1 MDQKEQSMRD
11 TNYRTARVVS
21 GFFQLLGFSLV
32 AIGILVIVQL
42 YNEPPTDEMTFGLAV
57 VVAGGA
63 IISGLLIVM
72 AAQLVKATVETAD
85 NTWETVQV
93 LRRIEAGLGRRDPV
107 IADEDRI
114 RV

>member
-1 MDQKEQSMRD
+1 MTD

-32 AIGILVIVQL
+32 AIGILVMVL
-42 YNEPPTDEMTFGLAV
+42 LFNEPPTDEMTLGFTVIL
-57 VVAGGA
+57 AGGA

-85 NTWETVQV
+85 NTWETIQV
-93 LRRIEAGLGRRDPV
+93 LRSIEAELGRRDPV